1 MKIKLL
7 LALVLNL
14 ATIGLSLPALAGND
28 DNWNRQDSDRYN
40 RRVEHQDTK
49 SSQYYGNYYPYK
61 IGDYYIYVGSK
72 GDYFDRYGK
81 YYSADKHPEYRQYFN
96 ASYKLEQLGNYYD
109 ERGKYHDENGN
120 YRAGNGNY
128 RAGNGNYRA
137 GNGKYRNED
146 GKYRNENGK
155 YRNENGKYRN
165 ENGKYRNEDGKYRNE
180 DGKYRE
186 NKRSYSSDR

>member
-109 ERGKYHDENGN
+109 ERGNYHDERGKYRNERGN
-120 YRAGNGNY
+120 
-128 RAGNGNYRA
+128 
-137 GNGKYRNED
+137 YRNED
-146 GKYRNENGK
+146 GKYR
-155 YRNENGKYRN
+155 Y
-165 ENGKYRNEDGKYRNE
+165 E

-186 NKRSYSSDR
+186 KKRFYSSDR

>member
-1 MKIKLL
+1 MKVKLL
-7 LALVLNL
+7 FALVLNL
-14 ATIGLSLPALAGND
+14 ATIGLSLPALAGD
-28 DNWNRQDSDRYN
+28 DGNWNRRDSDRYD
-40 RRVEHQDTK
+40 RHVEHQNTK

-61 IGDYYIYVGSK
+61 MGDYYTYIGSK

-109 ERGKYHDENGN
+109 ERGNYHDEYGN
-120 YRAGNGNY
+120 YRAERGNY
-128 RAGNGNYRA
+128 RNER
-137 GNGKYRNED
+137 GKYRNER

-186 NKRSYSSDR
+186 KKRSYSSDR